1 MKYKY
6 VLFDLDGTITEPVMG
21 ITNAYMYALEKFN
34 IKVAERSELFK
45 VIGPPLRQSFPE
57 FYHLSEEDTERAV
70 KYYREYYSGRGLEEN
85 DIMPG
90 IPETL
95 VSLKQAGCRLYVATS
110 KPEEYAVKILQNLK
124 LDGYFDYI
132 AGASMD
138 GSRDNK
144 ISVMEYLIEKIRLDN
159 PQAKIREMIMV
170 GDRHFDVDGA
180 KAFNM
185 DSIGV
190 LFGYGSRQ
198 EFEKAGASYIVERAE
213 EITAICEASNFI

>member
-6 VLFDLDGTITEPVMG
+6 ILFDLDGTITEPVMG

-34 IKVAERSELFK
+34 IKVADRSELFK
-45 VIGPPLRQSFPE
+45 IIGPPLRKSFPE
-57 FYHLSEEDTERAV
+57 FYHFSEEETELAV
-70 KYYREYYSGRGLEEN
+70 KYYREYYGGKGLEEN

-95 VSLKQAGCRLYVATS
+95 ENLRSIGCKLYVATS

-138 GSRDNK
+138 GSRDTK
-144 ISVMEYLIEKIRLDN
+144 ADVIKYLLDIIRLDA
-159 PQAKIREMIMV
+159 PDAKISEMVMV
-170 GDRHFDVDGA
+170 GDRSFDVEGA
-180 KAFNM
+180 KAFGM

-190 LFGYGSRQ
+190 LFGYGSRD
-198 EFEKAGASYIVERAE
+198 EFEKAGATYIVETAE
-213 EITAICEASNFI
+213 EILNV

>member
-1 MKYKY
+1 MDIMRYKY
-6 VLFDLDGTITEPVMG
+6 VLFDLDGTITDPVIG

-34 IKVAERSELFK
+34 IKVNDRSELFK

-57 FYHLSEEDTERAV
+57 FYKLSGEDTELAV
-70 KYYREYYSGRGLEEN
+70 KYYREYYGRKGLEEN

-95 VSLKQAGCRLYVATS
+95 GRLKQEGCKLYVATS
-110 KPEEYAVKILQNLK
+110 KPEEYAVKILQNLR
-124 LDGYFDYI
+124 LDGWFDYI

-138 GSRDNK
+138 GSRDDK
-144 ISVMEYLIEKIRLDN
+144 VSVMQYLIEKIRYDN
-159 PQAKIREMIMV
+159 PEAKISEMVMV
-170 GDRHFDVDGA
+170 GDRHFDVEGA
-180 KAFNM
+180 GHFNM

-198 EFEKAGASYIVERAE
+198 ELEEAGATYIVD
-213 EITAICEASNFI
+213 TADGIANV

>member
-1 MKYKY
+1 MKMMKYKY
-6 VLFDLDGTITEPVMG
+6 ILFDLDGTITDPVMG

-34 IKVAERSELFK
+34 IKVADRSELFK

-57 FYHLSEEDTERAV
+57 FYHLSDEDTELAV
-70 KYYREYYSGRGLEEN
+70 GYYREYYGGRGLEEN

-95 VSLKQAGCRLYVATS
+95 EKLKASGCKLYVATS
-110 KPEEYAVKILQNLK
+110 KPEEYAVKILQNLE
-124 LDGYFDYI
+124 LDGYFDYV

-144 ISVMEYLIEKIRLDN
+144 ASVIEYLMEKIRIED
-159 PQAKIREMIMV
+159 PQAAVREMVMV
-170 GDRHFDVDGA
+170 GDRSFDVEGA
-180 KAFNM
+180 KAFGM

-198 EFEKAGASYIVERAE
+198 EFEQAGATYIVETAD
-213 EITAICEASNFI
+213 EILNI